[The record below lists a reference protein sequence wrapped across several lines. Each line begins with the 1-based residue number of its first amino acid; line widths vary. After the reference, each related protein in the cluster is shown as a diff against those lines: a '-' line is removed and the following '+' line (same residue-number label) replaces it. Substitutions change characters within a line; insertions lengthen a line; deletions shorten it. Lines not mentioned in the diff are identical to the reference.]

1 MENKLQPI
9 HLIAQELAES
19 KIELANYK
27 IAYENLLNENKEL
40 KELKE
45 LINSNEQLKKLVEKV
60 KNER

>member
-45 LINSNEQLKKLVEKV
+45 LVNSNEQLKALVEKV

>member
-45 LINSNEQLKKLVEKV
+45 LVNSKEQLKALVEKV

>member
-40 KELKE
+40 NELKD
-45 LINSNEQLKKLVEKV
+45 LVNSNEQLKALAEKV

>member
-45 LINSNEQLKKLVEKV
+45 LINSNEQLKALVEEV

>member
-27 IAYENLLNENKEL
+27 IDYENLLNENKEL

-45 LINSNEQLKKLVEKV
+45 LVNSNEQLKALVEKV

>member
-40 KELKE
+40 NELKE
-45 LINSNEQLKKLVEKV
+45 LVNSNEQLKALVEKV